1 MRRRLYIC
9 IPMFAVAI
17 GLLLYS
23 LRDADGFN
31 MILALLCRANQTLAV
46 FTLWAITVY
55 LVVAKKP
62 YWITLIPALFMA
74 SVCSTYLCIAPEGL
88 GLSPYTFPT
97 ASGAGNCA
105 SGRHRL
111 VLYLARENKK
121 LENYQNE
128 ENKKIDRSCYRIP
141 YLCISNGSLFVTS
154 QHGSRPDGEDSY
166 GGRFL
171 RHRTLALARAPEEG
185 SKCVNAVKKDEQS
198 YSLKKVNL

>member
-31 MILALLCRANQTLAV
+31 MIWRYFAWANQTLAV

-62 YWITLIPALFMA
+62 YWITLIPALFMT
-74 SVCSTYLCIAPEGL
+74 SVCSTYICIAPEGL
-88 GLSPYTFPT
+88 GLSHIVSYCIGIGCVVVAIAWFFIWL
-97 ASGAGNCA
+97 G
-105 SGRHRL
+105 
-111 VLYLARENKK
+111 KQK

-185 SKCVNAVKKDEQS
+185 TNA
-198 YSLKKVNL
+198 